1 MAQVLKNSQI
11 IFHTFQCSSFQGCF
25 PPNTP
30 WWPKSQALRWYNR
43 NRGTSTDHFFN
54 RVTLSTSVS
63 EPCQSLWWSITESVP
78 QASKT
83 PRSSFTL
90 LHPEFLTLFLTLF
103 WHSFLHF
110 FWHCFLHF
118 FDTDFYTGLRQ
129 HHTFQSSQI
138 PNHFPIRAASS
149 KPSFLCQHL
158 LNAHPNSH
166 IGAILPKGSHPGPFF
181 LFFYKVY
188 KRPLPPPP
196 LVL

>member
-30 WWPKSQALRWYNR
+30 VWPKSQALRWYNR
-43 NRGTSTDHFFN
+43 NRGTSTDNFFN

-103 WHSFLHF
+103 FTLFWHSFFHWSSTASHF
-110 FWHCFLHF
+110 SKLPKS
-118 FDTDFYTGLRQ
+118 Q
-129 HHTFQSSQI
+129 ITFQQQRHQSQVSCANTCSMLI
-138 PNHFPIRAASS
+138 PIHTSEQ
-149 KPSFLCQHL
+149 SFLTEVPLENPTCCAPVLSSYSYIAHQDHL
-158 LNAHPNSH
+158 
-166 IGAILPKGSHPGPFF
+166 
-181 LFFYKVY
+181 
-188 KRPLPPPP
+188 
-196 LVL
+196 